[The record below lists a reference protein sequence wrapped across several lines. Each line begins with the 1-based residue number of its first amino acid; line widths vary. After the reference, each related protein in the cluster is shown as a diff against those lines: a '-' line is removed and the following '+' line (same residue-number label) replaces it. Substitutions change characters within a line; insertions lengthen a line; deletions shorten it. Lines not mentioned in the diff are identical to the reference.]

1 MLIHWSF
8 ALTWLIADA
17 SEQSQ
22 SILHTELKIFC
33 LRAQRQSTE
42 KEQCHYESEERHHLF
57 C

>member
-42 KEQCHYESEERHHLF
+42 REQCHYGSGERHHLF